1 MKKLFWLAAGV
12 AVGLVAAKQI
22 EQNPKAKAAYDDVT
36 ARLKELA
43 TAFTAGYEEE
53 SAPAKPAAKK
63 PAAPKTAK

>member
-22 EQNPKAKAAYDDVT
+22 EQNPKAKAAYDDAT

-43 TAFTAGYEEE
+43 NAFSAGYDEEN
-53 SAPAKPAAKK
+53 APAKSAAKK

>member
-22 EQNPKAKAAYDDVT
+22 EQNPKAKAAYDEAT
-36 ARLKELA
+36 TRLKELA

-53 SAPAKPAAKK
+53 TAVSKPAAKK
-63 PAAPKTAK
+63 PSTPKTSK

>member
-22 EQNPKAKAAYDDVT
+22 EQNPKAKAAYDDAT

-53 SAPAKPAAKK
+53 TAKPKAAPKK
-63 PAAPKTAK
+63 PAASKTAK

>member
-22 EQNPKAKAAYDDVT
+22 EQNPKAKAAYDEAT

-63 PAAPKTAK
+63 SAAPKTAK